1 MTTGIDR
8 GLGAFCPSCG
18 ANVRAETTRCWLC
31 FWPLPPIKK
40 GPSLTPAEIHL
51 VPTAAHETDSIRRG
65 PPRAATRQFSLA
77 TILLTITLIA
87 VCLGVYHH
95 WPGLGVLVAAMATPA
110 LIGTIALG
118 AGRRQRGLPM
128 TTTDKIVA
136 FFAMFGVLFLVLIS
150 AVAALLVACGYLA
163 LGMEGM
169 QGRQWIVGLLIVIA
183 IGTISI
189 AVPAIGMLARFI
201 QTLRS

>member
-1 MTTGIDR
+1 MTSTIDR
-8 GLGAFCPSCG
+8 GVGAFCPSCG

-31 FWPLPPIKK
+31 FWPLPPINE
-40 GPSLTPAEIHL
+40 GPSLTLAETHL
-51 VPTAAHETDSIRRG
+51 VPTAAHETDSLRRA
-65 PPRAATRQFSLA
+65 PPRAATRQFSLG
-77 TILLTITLIA
+77 TILLILTLIA
-87 VCLGVYHH
+87 VCLGVYHQ
-95 WPGLGVLVAAMATPA
+95 WPGLGVIVAAMATPA
-110 LIGTIALG
+110 LIGTIAMG

-128 TTTDKIVA
+128 TTADKIVT
-136 FFAMFGVLFLVLIS
+136 FSAMFGVLFLVLIS

-183 IGTISI
+183 IGTVSFTL
-189 AVPAIGMLARFI
+189 PAIGMLARFI